1 MSHMTDFSAASG
13 RLPGCLRQVC
23 IQADQLLKAEV
34 GMFGFAELLPP
45 PINTDPVKT
54 VGVSHSFESCIFIA
68 ASSFKRQLSAL
79 TQAQLLCE

>member
-1 MSHMTDFSAASG
+1 
-13 RLPGCLRQVC
+13 
-23 IQADQLLKAEV
+23 
-34 GMFGFAELLPP
+34 MFGFAELLPP